1 MTDFFAV
8 PLLSQE
14 SGHEPPGYVGRLE
27 SDKSEVC
34 AAYFREN
41 VFAVL
46 SMEHIDN
53 PVIILLVTDFSLSE
67 SHEFKAKGSRDRQK
81 IIKMLEFN
89 FIIFRW

>member
-53 PVIILLVTDFSLSE
+53 PVIILLVTDFFAVLVARVQGE
-67 SHEFKAKGSRDRQK
+67 GKQRQAKDYK
-81 IIKMLEFN
+81 N
-89 FIIFRW
+89 A